1 LNQGF
6 LKLFAWSKD
15 FNPNVQ
21 QHTSA
26 QVWVRI
32 YGLSQEYWRPPILFA
47 IASSVG
53 TPICTDAVTT
63 KPMFE
68 RTFGHFVRVLVD
80 MDLTQQLRHKVLVE
94 RVGYA
99 SFVELDYENLPPFCS
114 HCRCIGHFVENC
126 RKIAGKDKE
135 QAEAPVKKRSGKEQ
149 NKVYVQAADKRIEQ
163 SRVNEVSNTDAVNS
177 KPIDVDENVNDDII
191 VIPEKNNSDIP
202 QELGLVLVAD
212 KDKDNEVLPVAN
224 RFAGLQQDTHNVLIE
239 PINHDDVTLE
249 TIDSDCSHESDFVE
263 TTQFPLP
270 KDTVGP
276 VLTLVSDIPP
286 KVQHDMEFLKESW
299 ANMQEQADAEATR
312 LAEAEAP
319 EARLLAQQEESNFQ
333 TVSSKNKKKKSKS
346 NSQLRKASVETR
358 SKVSS
363 SKPFR

>member
-1 LNQGF
+1 
-6 LKLFAWSKD
+6 
-15 FNPNVQ
+15 
-21 QHTSA
+21 
-26 QVWVRI
+26 
-32 YGLSQEYWRPPILFA
+32 
-47 IASSVG
+47 
-53 TPICTDAVTT
+53 
-63 KPMFE
+63 
-68 RTFGHFVRVLVD
+68 
-80 MDLTQQLRHKVLVE
+80 
-94 RVGYA
+94 
-99 SFVELDYENLPPFCS
+99 
-114 HCRCIGHFVENC
+114 VENC

-163 SRVNEVSNTDAVNS
+163 SRVNEVSNNVNS
-177 KPIDVDENVNDDII
+177 KPIDVDENVDDDII
-191 VIPEKNNSDIP
+191 VTTDNNNNDTP

-239 PINHDDVTLE
+239 PINQDDVTLE
-249 TIDSDCSHESDFVE
+249 TIESDSSHESDFVE

-270 KDTVGP
+270 NDTVGP

-299 ANMQEQADAEATR
+299 ANMQEQADTEATL
-312 LAEAEAP
+312 LAEAAAS
-319 EARLLAQQEESNFQ
+319 EARLHAQQKESNFQ
-333 TVSSKNKKKKSKS
+333 IVSSKNKKKKSKS
-346 NSQLRKASVETR
+346 NSPLRKASYDTR

>member
-1 LNQGF
+1 
-6 LKLFAWSKD
+6 
-15 FNPNVQ
+15 
-21 QHTSA
+21 
-26 QVWVRI
+26 
-32 YGLSQEYWRPPILFA
+32 
-47 IASSVG
+47 
-53 TPICTDAVTT
+53 
-63 KPMFE
+63 MFE

-99 SFVELDYENLPPFCS
+99 FFVELDYENLPAFCS

-126 RKIAGKDKE
+126 RRIVGKDKE

-212 KDKDNEVLPVAN
+212 KDKDNEVLPVTN

-299 ANMQEQADAEATR
+299 ANMQEQADAEAT
-312 LAEAEAP
+312 LLGEAAAS
-319 EARLLAQQEESNFQ
+319 EARLHAQQEESNFQ

-346 NSQLRKASVETR
+346 NSPLRKASYDTR

>member
-1 LNQGF
+1 
-6 LKLFAWSKD
+6 
-15 FNPNVQ
+15 
-21 QHTSA
+21 
-26 QVWVRI
+26 
-32 YGLSQEYWRPPILFA
+32 
-47 IASSVG
+47 
-53 TPICTDAVTT
+53 
-63 KPMFE
+63 MFE

-99 SFVELDYENLPPFCS
+99 FFVELDYENLPAFCS

-126 RKIAGKDKE
+126 RRIVGKDKE

-239 PINHDDVTLE
+239 PINQDDVTLE
-249 TIDSDCSHESDFVE
+249 TIESDSSHESDFVE

-270 KDTVGP
+270 NDTVGP

-299 ANMQEQADAEATR
+299 ANMQEQADAEATL
-312 LAEAEAP
+312 LAEAAAS
-319 EARLLAQQEESNFQ
+319 EARLHAQQKESNFQ
-333 TVSSKNKKKKSKS
+333 IVSSKNKKKKSKS
-346 NSQLRKASVETR
+346 NSPLRKASYDTR